1 MIDRPRSSDPTRSG
15 QEVSTESGWN
25 RVRSLK
31 DGFHTDARA
40 LSRLVGI
47 VALLGVTVA
56 LATMVAVGASTWS
69 LDSSHPTA
77 AFSMTADGE
86 SSTITIDHDGG
97 ETIDVTEVVLVVA
110 VDGDELSSQPP
121 VPFVGADGFD
131 GTPDGP
137 FNAEG
142 DTDWKPGERAA
153 FTIAETNDPELES
166 GETVAVTLY
175 ADGYRL
181 ATLED
186 EAT

>member
-1 MIDRPRSSDPTRSG
+1 MIDRPHSSDSTFSSR
-15 QEVSTESGWN
+15 EISTESDYNGGK
-25 RVRSLK
+25 SAK
-31 DGFHTDARA
+31 FGFHTDARA

-69 LDSSHPTA
+69 LDSSPPTA

-97 ETIDVTEVVLVVA
+97 ETIDVTEVELIVDI
-110 VDGDELSSQPP
+110 DGDELATQPP
-121 VPFVGADGFD
+121 VPFVGAVGFD

-142 DTDWKPGERAA
+142 DTEWEPGERAA
-153 FTIAETNDPELES
+153 FTIAETNDPALES
-166 GETVAVTLY
+166 GETVAVALY
-175 ADGYRL
+175 ADGYQL

-186 EAT
+186 DAT

>member
-1 MIDRPRSSDPTRSG
+1 M
-15 QEVSTESGWN
+15 
-25 RVRSLK
+25 
-31 DGFHTDARA
+31 
-40 LSRLVGI
+40 SRLVGI

-69 LDSSHPTA
+69 LDSSPPTA

-97 ETIDVTEVVLVVA
+97 ETIDVSEAELIVDI
-110 VDGDELSSQPP
+110 DGDELAAQPP

-142 DTDWKPGERAA
+142 DTEWEPGERAA
-153 FTIAETNDPELES
+153 FTIAETNDPALES
-166 GETVAVTLY
+166 GETVAVTLSV
-175 ADGYRL
+175 DGYRL
-181 ATLED
+181 ATLKD